1 MEWMGLWKKKMSI
14 GFCCNIEQKKG
25 KNSWLKWSRD
35 AANNLP
41 MTPKVIW
48 RKSAISSSCVPA
60 DTAKIKNYTR
70 KYGRQRKSYNL
81 PYLTKAAVWGEVRM
95 FNLCLCWYLCRC
107 RWSMWCISCDWC
119 RSQVSQ
125 SKTFTAIP
133 IRNSCVL

>member
-1 MEWMGLWKKKMSI
+1 MKVFLDLIILTRTWGLFLYGINGSVKKENEYRVLLQYWAK
-14 GFCCNIEQKKG
+14 ERE
-25 KNSWLKWSRD
+25 NSWLKWSRD

-95 FNLCLCWYLCRC
+95 FNLCLCWYWCRC
-107 RWSMWCISCDWC
+107 RWSMWF
-119 RSQVSQ
+119 RH
-125 SKTFTAIP
+125 
-133 IRNSCVL
+133 

>member
-14 GFCCNIEQKKG
+14 GFCCNIEQKKV
-25 KNSWLKWSRD
+25 KNSWLKWSCD

-60 DTAKIKNYTR
+60 DTAKVKNYTR

-81 PYLTKAAVWGEVRM
+81 PYLTKAAVWGEFRM
-95 FNLCLCWYLCRC
+95 FNLVCVDTNAVAADLCDVCHVTGVVH
-107 RWSMWCISCDWC
+107 
-119 RSQVSQ
+119 RSPNQRLSQ
-125 SKTFTAIP
+125 LSQ
-133 IRNSCVL
+133 